1 MNCFDLNDDVNS
13 IITQHLS
20 SDYKFNKKIYD
31 FSHKFSSKF
40 MTDDLRKK
48 IFNEIKVV
56 EIHVEDV
63 CNDVNTKSSF
73 CS

>member
-13 IITQHLS
+13 IITKHLS

-56 EIHVEDV
+56 EIHVEV
-63 CNDVNTKSSF
+63 
-73 CS
+73 